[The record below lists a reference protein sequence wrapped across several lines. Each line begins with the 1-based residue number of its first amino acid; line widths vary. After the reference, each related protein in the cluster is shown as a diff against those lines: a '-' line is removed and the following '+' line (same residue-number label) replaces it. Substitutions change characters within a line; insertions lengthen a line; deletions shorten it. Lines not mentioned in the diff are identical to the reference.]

1 MIPVNV
7 KTSIP
12 GPKSQ
17 EMIAEAM
24 QVIAQAQYSGLFG
37 ITLHSGERVFLT
49 DVDGNV
55 FLDFLAGASAVCVG
69 YSRQEVIDAY
79 AQTAQKLQH
88 SCFTYSPNEEAIT
101 FAKRIIATTPGNFD
115 KRVLFGMCGSDS
127 VDAAIK
133 IARKFTRKPRIIY
146 FRKSYHGSTGLSIAV
161 NGFEG
166 LQAGLFLGDHY
177 SAVDFPS
184 TPAQAEIALE
194 AIEQLL
200 KKGDVAAVIT
210 EPVQGDGG
218 NVVPPF
224 DFHRNLCDLAHRYQ
238 AVYIVDETQSGVGR
252 SGHWWEIETFNVAPD
267 ILCSGKAISGGYIP
281 LSACVARAEM
291 AATLGK
297 TQHLFTLSGHPPA
310 CAVANKIFE
319 IIERDSLM
327 LNAVNR
333 GKQLTEGM
341 QKLVERYPCAKE
353 VRGPGLHVGF
363 ETIDPKTNASLG
375 GLFAFRCVEKG
386 LYPGYFGETNN
397 VMRLHPPL
405 IINEEEMHFAIDTIS
420 SVVEEYETGRL
431 PESTRLRYKQFAVG
445 LGSDK

>member
-1 MIPVNV
+1 MISVNV

-17 EMIAEAM
+17 ELIAQAM
-24 QVIAQAQYSGLFG
+24 QVICSAQYGGLYG
-37 ITLHSGERVFLT
+37 IALHSGERVFLT

-55 FLDFLAGASAVCVG
+55 FLDFLAGASAVSVG
-69 YSRQEVIDAY
+69 YSRQEVIDTY

-88 SCFTYSPNEEAIT
+88 SCFVYSPNEEAIA
-101 FAKRIIATTPGNFD
+101 FAKCISATTPGNFE
-115 KRVLFGMCGSDS
+115 KRVLLGMCGSDS

-133 IARKFTRKPRIIY
+133 IARKFTKKPRIIY
-146 FRKSYHGSTGLSIAV
+146 FKKSYHGSTGLSIAV

-166 LQAGLFLGDHY
+166 LQAGLFLGDNY
-177 SAVDFPS
+177 TAVDFPS
-184 TPAQAEIALE
+184 TPAQAEKALDT
-194 AIEQLL
+194 IEQLL

-210 EPVQGDGG
+210 EPIQGDGG
-218 NVVPPF
+218 NVVPPH
-224 DFHRNLCDLAHRYQ
+224 DFHGNLCDLAHRYQ
-238 AVYIVDETQSGVGR
+238 AVFIVDETQSGAGR

-267 ILCSGKAISGGYIP
+267 ILCSGKAIGGGYVPI
-281 LSACVARAEM
+281 SACIARAEM
-291 AATLGK
+291 AETLGK
-297 TQHLFTLSGHPPA
+297 TQHLFTLSGQPPS
-310 CAVANKIFE
+310 CAVASKIFE
-319 IIERDSLM
+319 IIERDNL
-327 LNAVNR
+327 LANATNR
-333 GKQLTEGM
+333 GKQLTDAL
-341 QKLVERYPCAKE
+341 QKLVDRYPSAKE
-353 VRGPGLHVGF
+353 VRGPGLHIGF
-363 ETIDPKTNASLG
+363 ETIDPKTNTSLG

-405 IINEEEMHFAIDTIS
+405 IINEEEMRFAIDTIT